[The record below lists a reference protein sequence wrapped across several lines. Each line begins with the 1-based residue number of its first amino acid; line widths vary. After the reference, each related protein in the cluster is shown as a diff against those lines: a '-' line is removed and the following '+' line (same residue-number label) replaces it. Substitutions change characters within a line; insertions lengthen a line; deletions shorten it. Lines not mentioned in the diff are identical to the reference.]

1 MGIKIL
7 ILILIL
13 RGGDSC
19 HQQHCLLTNKTRL
32 SLMVLMLKVQIVTY
46 IDSKK
51 QIKIEIEVQIKIS

>member
-1 MGIKIL
+1 ML

-19 HQQHCLLTNKTRL
+19 GHQQHCLQINKTRL

-51 QIKIEIEVQIKIS
+51 QIKIEIEVQIKISKG